1 MQLPGLLAGQG
12 GRCIDRAQIEAS
24 LGESEGRFRA
34 LVIPMSDVVYRMS
47 ADWTEMH
54 YLRGNYD
61 GTRGRGPY
69 QYRPTGTIL
78 PSAANIAARAKP
90 LKNGV
95 FMDLLSCEPLRN

>member
-1 MQLPGLLAGQG
+1 LQLLDLLGRQG
-12 GRCIDRAQIEAS
+12 PDVIERAQMETS
-24 LGESEGRFRA
+24 LCESEERFRA
-34 LVIPMSDVVYRMS
+34 LLTASSDVVYRMS
-47 ADWTEMH
+47 ADWAEMH